1 MLILLWA
8 FYHFPSPFAGV
19 TSPESSFGFLGQ
31 SNIYK
36 CECHAF
42 SIHACSMNTGCKKI
56 KCYLGLARL
65 SVSQSVLVR
74 MLLWL
79 YSMLLW
85 LYCMLLRQYSG
96 FHIQLFSS
104 GGDKSSMGGG
114 LTSDARRPPP
124 QNETLI
130 LDVTVALLDVTVA
143 KLDATV
149 AIRDVTV
156 AIMDVTVAIPGFLNF
171 FLHMK
176 S

>member
-1 MLILLWA
+1 MSILS
-8 FYHFPSPFAGV
+8 FSIPFAKV
-19 TSPESSFGFLGQ
+19 SSTESSFGFLGQ

-114 LTSDARRPPP
+114 TDLWCAASPPLKMKP
-124 QNETLI
+124 WYWM
-130 LDVTVALLDVTVA
+130 LLW
-143 KLDATV
+143 LYW
-149 AIRDVTV
+149 
-156 AIMDVTVAIPGFLNF
+156 MLLWLNWM
-171 FLHMK
+171 LLWLYGMLLWL
-176 S
+176 

>member
-1 MLILLWA
+1 MSILS
-8 FYHFPSPFAGV
+8 FSIPFAGV
-19 TSPESSFGFLGQ
+19 SSTESSFGFLGQ

-114 LTSDARRPPP
+114 DWPLMRGVPPLKMKP
-124 QNETLI
+124 WYWM
-130 LDVTVALLDVTVA
+130 LLW
-143 KLDATV
+143 LYW
-149 AIRDVTV
+149 
-156 AIMDVTVAIPGFLNF
+156 MLLWLNWM
-171 FLHMK
+171 LLWLYGMLLWL
-176 S
+176 